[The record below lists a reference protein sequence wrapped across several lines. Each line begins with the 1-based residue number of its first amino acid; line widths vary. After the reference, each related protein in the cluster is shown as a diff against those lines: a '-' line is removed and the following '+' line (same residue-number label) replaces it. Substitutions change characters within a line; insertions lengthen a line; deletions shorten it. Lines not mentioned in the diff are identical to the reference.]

1 MGCGPCACHGGCQW
15 FIAKIC
21 LQALFVGVVRYD
33 GRDLNSADNAMVS
46 EEEACHIAVRIKK
59 QKELSLLTK

>member
-1 MGCGPCACHGGCQW
+1 MHPLGPRREA
-15 FIAKIC
+15 A
-21 LQALFVGVVRYD
+21 YSPY
-33 GRDLNSADNAMVS
+33 LNSADNAMVS